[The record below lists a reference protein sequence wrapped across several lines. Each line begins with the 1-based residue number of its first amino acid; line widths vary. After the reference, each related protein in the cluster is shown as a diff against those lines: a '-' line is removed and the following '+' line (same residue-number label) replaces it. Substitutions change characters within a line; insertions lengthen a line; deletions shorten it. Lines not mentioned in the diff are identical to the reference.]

1 MRVTQVQVTD
11 IRKYTSF
18 KAMIE
23 DVGIEQLLP
32 GETCDIDAAVSKYHA
47 FGNQRGL
54 YKDLE
59 KKHGAIAI
67 YIKPLA
73 PIIKWSTHV
82 VTHGVNH
89 ALECT
94 SSEAEMGDND
104 SEDEIL
110 KPHVVT
116 HAFDTLGCMSSD
128 DEMGDN
134 DSEDENVVVGDLAYP
149 NSDVET
155 LSTAS
160 EAYSISF

>member
-1 MRVTQVQVTD
+1 MLLRVTQVQVTD

-32 GETCDIDAAVSKYHA
+32 GETCDINAAVSKYHA

-73 PIIKWSTHV
+73 PII
-82 VTHGVNH
+82 
-89 ALECT
+89 
-94 SSEAEMGDND
+94 
-104 SEDEIL
+104 

-149 NSDVET
+149 NSDVES

-160 EAYSISF
+160 EAY

>member
-32 GETCDIDAAVSKYHA
+32 GETCDINAAVSKYHA

-82 VTHGVNH
+82 VPHGVNH

-94 SSEAEMGDND
+94 SSEA
-104 SEDEIL
+104 
-110 KPHVVT
+110 
-116 HAFDTLGCMSSD
+116 
-128 DEMGDN
+128 EMGDN

>member
-1 MRVTQVQVTD
+1 MLLRVTQVQVTD

-32 GETCDIDAAVSKYHA
+32 GEPCDIDEAVSKYHA
-47 FGNQRGL
+47 LGNQRGL

-59 KKHGAIAI
+59 KQHGAIAI

-73 PIIKWSTHV
+73 PIIKEHV
-82 VTHGVNH
+82 V
-89 ALECT
+89 
-94 SSEAEMGDND
+94 M
-104 SEDEIL
+104 
-110 KPHVVT
+110 

-134 DSEDENVVVGDLAYP
+134 DSEDENVVVADLAYP
-149 NSDVET
+149 NSDVESI
-155 LSTAS
+155 STKS
-160 EAYSISF
+160 EAY